1 MTSTTPIDPDSAA
14 TSTRLALTEDLRA
27 DLHELYKQ
35 LHSHPELSM
44 QEHHTA
50 ELIEQRLDGLG
61 IENFRCGGTGV
72 VGVLR
77 NGSGPVVG
85 FRADTDGL
93 PIAEDTGLDYASTAT
108 GTLPDGT
115 EVPVMHGCGHDTH
128 TSVLLTVAR
137 MFAQARDAWA
147 GTLVLIFQPGEETAA
162 GAAAMVAD
170 GLWDRAPKPEI
181 VYGQHVMPGL
191 AGTVSLSVGSAMAM
205 ADSLKVTVHGR
216 QSHGSQPQDA
226 IDPVVLGAHMVVR
239 LQTIVS
245 RELDPRQ
252 AAVVT
257 IGTFHG
263 GLKEN
268 IIPASAEF
276 TLNIRTFD
284 DGVRSHVLA
293 AVRRIIAA
301 EAAASGAPEPEI
313 EELYTFPACY
323 NEPAEAEDVAE
334 VLRSALGA
342 DAVTISP
349 PLMGSEDFGHLAA
362 AIGVPAVYWTF
373 GGHPAELLEGG
384 GQVPMN
390 HSPYFAPVMEPTLS
404 TGVNAAAAALLARL
418 GR

>member
-1 MTSTTPIDPDSAA
+1 MTDTFAA
-14 TSTRLALTEDLRA
+14 LDTATGLALTDGQRA
-27 DLHELYKQ
+27 GLHELYRH
-35 LHSHPELSM
+35 LHAHPELSM

-50 ELIEQRLDGLG
+50 ELIERQLDGLG

-77 NGSGPVVG
+77 NGDGPVVG

-93 PIAEDTGLDYASTAT
+93 PIQEDTGLDYASTAT

-128 TSVLLTVAR
+128 TAVLLTVAR
-137 MFAQARDAWA
+137 MFAEAREAWA

-181 VYGQHVMPGL
+181 IYGQHVMPGR

-216 QSHGSQPQDA
+216 QSHGSQPQDS

-257 IGTFHG
+257 VGTFHG

-284 DGVRSHVLA
+284 NGVRERVLA
-293 AVRRIIAA
+293 AVRRIISA

-323 NEPAEAEDVAE
+323 NEPAEAE
-334 VLRSALGA
+334 ALAGA
-342 DAVTISP
+342 FRDAIGPDAVSVVP
-349 PLMGSEDFGHLAA
+349 PLMGSEDFGHLAS
-362 AIGVPAVYWTF
+362 AIGVPAVYWMF
-373 GGHPAELLEGG
+373 GGHSDEVIDGDSP
-384 GQVPMN
+384 VPMN
-390 HSPYFAPVMEPTLS
+390 HSPFFAPVMEPTLS
-404 TGVNAAAAALLARL
+404 TGVKAAVAALQGRL